1 MVYLKEFAEAPTP
14 QSEAL
19 PGQIANSAGGFSF
32 QVDDM
37 TRVRRFLVL
46 GSEGGSYY
54 ANQRKLTK
62 DNAEAVLR
70 CIKNDGVNT
79 VQEILEISKSGR
91 APKNDQALFSL
102 ALAASNGDEATRAEA
117 LNVLPEI
124 ARTGSHLHQ
133 FASYIDSMRGWGPAL
148 RKAVGRWYTS
158 KTVEQCAYQT
168 VKYRSRYD
176 WSHRDLLRKSHP
188 EDPDKNSYMN
198 ELFNWITQGTL
209 PSDVPELHM
218 VHAYEQ
224 AKTADLKTLTQLIRN
239 HKMSWE
245 MIPTEMMEKK
255 EVWEAL
261 ADDMPMTALI
271 RNLATL
277 TRNDVIKPM
286 SSGWVCERIRQIGNG
301 KVKIHPLGVLIA
313 LLTYKAG
320 KSARGKGE
328 WTPVQP
334 VVDALDDAF
343 DKAFIDAPQ
352 TNKRFYLA
360 IDVSAS
366 MEWSTISGVPGLTP
380 RMGAAAMAM
389 CIARR
394 EPNYHLAAFAS
405 GNQGHWRNA
414 EMKKFDVSARD
425 SISSVVQKTREMS
438 AGGTDCALPMLD
450 ALNKKIPVDCFTIF
464 TDSETWAGKIH
475 PVEALRKYRKE
486 MGIPAKLVVVGMVA
500 NEVSLAD
507 PNDAGMMD
515 VVGFDAAVPEIIA
528 DFVTN

>member
-1 MVYLKEFAEAPTP
+1 MVYLKEFAEAPIP

-19 PGQIANSAGGFSF
+19 PGQIANSAGGFSY

-37 TRVRRFLVL
+37 TRLRRFLVL

-54 ANQRKLTK
+54 ATQRKLTK

-70 CIKNDGVNT
+70 CIKNDGIAT
-79 VQEILEISKSGR
+79 VQEIAEISKSGR
-91 APKNDQALFSL
+91 APKNDPALFSL
-102 ALAASNGDEATRAEA
+102 ALAASNGDDDTRAEA
-117 LNVLPEI
+117 LRMMPEI
-124 ARTGSHLHQ
+124 ARTGSHLLQ
-133 FASYIDSMRGWGPAL
+133 FTGYVDSMRGWGPAL
-148 RKAVGRWYTS
+148 RKSVSNWYTS

-176 WSHRDLLRKSHP
+176 WSHRDLLCKAHP
-188 EDPDKNSYMN
+188 EDAEKNGKYN
-198 ELFNWITQGTL
+198 ELFNWITQGKL
-209 PSDVPELHM
+209 PSDASDLHL

-224 AKTADLKTLTQLIRN
+224 AKTADVKTLTQLIRDN
-239 HKMSWE
+239 KMSWE
-245 MIPTEMMEKK
+245 MVPPEMMDKK

-261 ADDMPMTALI
+261 AEDMPMTALI

-277 TRNDVIKPM
+277 TRNDVIAPM
-286 SSGWVCERIRQIGNG
+286 NAGWVCDKIRQIGNG
-301 KVKIHPLGVLIA
+301 RVKIHPLGVLIA

-320 KSARGKGE
+320 KGARGKGT

-343 DKAFIDAPQ
+343 EKAFVDAPQ
-352 TNKRFYLA
+352 TNQRFYLG
-360 IDVSAS
+360 IDVSGS
-366 MEWSTISGVPGLTP
+366 MDWSTIAGVPGLTP

-394 EPNYHLAAFAS
+394 EPNYHLAAFSAGS
-405 GNQGHWRNA
+405 QGHWRNS
-414 EMKKFDVSARD
+414 EMNKFNVSARD
-425 SISSVVQKTREMS
+425 SISSVVSKTNRLS

-450 ALNKKIPVDCFTIF
+450 ALNKRMPVDCFVVL

-475 PVEALRKYRKE
+475 PAEALRKYRKE
-486 MGIPAKLVVVGMVA
+486 MQIPAKLVVVGMVA
-500 NEVSLAD
+500 NEVSIAD